1 MGLPP
6 TVSPAFKW
14 QNNVINYNRFTVCF
28 VTLYSQPEFTELPVN
43 FQTTPVYSC
52 KYNKGLSISQSYFNC
67 KLLNDAMLATTVVS
81 IQILYTLFF

>member
-14 QNNVINYNRFTVCF
+14 QINVSNYNRFTVCL
-28 VTLYSQPEFTELPVN
+28 VTLHSHPEFTELPVN

-52 KYNKGLSISQSYFNC
+52 KYNKGLSIGQSY
-67 KLLNDAMLATTVVS
+67 LTVN
-81 IQILYTLFF
+81 L